1 MQEPGLRALVRSDL
15 ERYWETLR
23 LRAGSK
29 ANEEAGRDAPTT
41 RRKRIWIES
50 FLFKAGFQAALL
62 YRISHWLYRR
72 GWIHAAWATGR
83 LNQFLTGA
91 EIEFNA
97 EIGPGLFIAHPSGI
111 VVGRYTRLG
120 ARTTLFQN
128 VTFGARSWRPDE
140 IGRMPTAEDDCVFF
154 ANAVIVG
161 GIRIGSE
168 CVIAAGAVVERD
180 APAGALARG
189 VPAEIVPGRGAEML
203 REWRTA
209 ASNGPQRSF
218 SGFQPSDC
226 ELAPL
231 ATSRK
236 P

>member
-1 MQEPGLRALVRSDL
+1 MRRPGLRALVRSDL
-15 ERYWETLR
+15 ERYLETLR
-23 LRAGSK
+23 LRTG
-29 ANEEAGRDAPTT
+29 NRGEDGGRDVQTT
-41 RRKRIWIES
+41 RRRRVWIES
-50 FLFKAGFQAALL
+50 VLFKAGFQAALL
-62 YRISHWLYRR
+62 YRVSHRLFQR
-72 GWIHAAWATGR
+72 GWIHAAWAVGR

-111 VVGRYTRLG
+111 VVGRHTRLG

-140 IGRMPTAEDDCVFF
+140 IGRMPIAGDDCVFF
-154 ANAVIVG
+154 ANAVVVG

-180 APAGALARG
+180 VPTGALARG
-189 VPAEIVPGRGAEML
+189 VPAEIVQRRGAEIL
-203 REWRTA
+203 GECKVQK
-209 ASNGPQRSF
+209 SKFVESPGDSQRSSF
-218 SGFQPSDC
+218 SQ
-226 ELAPL
+226 
-231 ATSRK
+231 SREAISLK